1 MPGVFEIGTARVGAG
16 TMGTGYIESAYL
28 RDASRVR
35 IPLIVVHGTEP
46 GPVLWVGSTVHGDEI
61 PGCEVIRRLTRERLD
76 PQRVRGTLIA
86 APVQH
91 PVAYLTSTRLT
102 DHDGVNINRVFP
114 GNPKGTLTQRIAY
127 DLFHEGVMRADVVLD
142 IHSNAIGAVCFN
154 IVRTGGSGKAWEAQW
169 DLAEAFGISISVGP
183 VGQLGL
189 SGTLQDAAI
198 DAGKPSLTIELSGG
212 YVYEEPS
219 VRAGVIGVLNVM
231 RSLKMLD
238 DAPEPQTEVQVIPG
252 RLTNRHYLTC
262 DRGGLVRPLRSL
274 GSAVRQGESVAALY
288 DVFGNET
295 ETIRSPID
303 GWVITYPLAG
313 NRTAVSGDS
322 VAFVFGTESR
332 A

>member
-1 MPGVFEIGTARVGAG
+1 MPEIFEIGTIRVGPGA
-16 TMGTGYIESAYL
+16 MATGYIESAYL

-61 PGCEVIRRLTRERLD
+61 PGCEVIRRLTRERVD
-76 PQRVRGTLIA
+76 PGQLRGTLIA

-102 DHDGVNINRVFP
+102 EHDGVNINRVFP
-114 GNPKGTLTQRIAY
+114 GSPKGTLTQRIAY
-127 DLFHEGVMRADVVLD
+127 DLFHQGVMRAEAVLD
-142 IHSNAIGAVCFN
+142 IHSNAIGAVSFN
-154 IVRTGGSGKAWEAQW
+154 IVRTGGAGKAWDAQW

-198 DAGKPSLTIELSGG
+198 DAGKPALTIELSGG
-212 YVYEEPS
+212 YVWEEPS
-219 VRAGVIGVLNVM
+219 VRAGVTGVLNIM
-231 RSLKMLD
+231 KSLKMLTG
-238 DAPEPQTEVQVIPG
+238 APEPQNEVTVIPG

-274 GSAVRQGESVAALY
+274 GSAVKRNDAVAVLY
-288 DVFGNET
+288 DVFGAET

-303 GWVITYPLAG
+303 GWVITYPLTG
-313 NRTAVSGDS
+313 NRTAASGDS
-322 VAFVFGTESR
+322 IAFVFGTE
-332 A
+332 